1 MGDDIHANA
10 ETQRENAMGG
20 KALEGLT
27 ALVTGASGGIAKA
40 SVAALARDGAT
51 VLMVSRNEKALEKAR
66 SEIRAE
72 TPDARLEIFAADACE
87 DASVREAVAR
97 AHALAGRLDILV
109 PTVGGPT
116 YIPVRAL
123 DPDKMMKTFQFNFM
137 SAFLMVHHGLPFLKS
152 GASIVCVSTAAVGQ
166 ANMGLSAYGA
176 SNAAI
181 ERWVKGAA
189 FELGR
194 DGIRINAVRPGA
206 TLSREVIEAAKLHH
220 MEAAY
225 AAETPLGR
233 IGDPT
238 DIAKVI
244 RFLAGPESAWI
255 TGETIS
261 ADGGMQQ
268 GKAPDLGSVI

>member
-1 MGDDIHANA
+1 MVLA
-10 ETQRENAMGG
+10 G
-20 KALEGLT
+20 KT
-27 ALVTGASGGIAKA
+27 AIVTGASGGIAKA
-40 SVAALARDGAT
+40 SLAALARDGAA
-51 VLMVSRNEKALEKAR
+51 VLMMSRSAPGLEKAR
-66 SEIRAE
+66 AEIVAG
-72 TPDARLEIFAADACE
+72 TPGARLELFAADACDD
-87 DASVREAVAR
+87 DAVREAVER
-97 AHALAGRLDILV
+97 AHAMAGQLDIVV

-116 YIPVRAL
+116 YIPVRDLNPQNMAR
-123 DPDKMMKTFQFNFM
+123 TFQFNFM
-137 SAFLMVHHGLPFLKS
+137 SAFLMVHHALPRLAS
-152 GASIVCVSTAAVGQ
+152 GAAIVCVSTAAVGQ

-176 SNAAI
+176 ANAAI

-233 IGDPT
+233 IGDPV
-238 DIAKVI
+238 DIARVV
-244 RFLAGPESAWI
+244 RFLAGPESAWV

-268 GKAPDLGSVI
+268 GKAPDLGSVL